1 MENGKS
7 SYNDLALKIEELE
20 KKAELFQLIADNT
33 YDWELFTDGNGKV
46 LYCNPAFERIT
57 GYSPQDLLAG
67 VVTEKNL
74 VHPGDLEAVYDIILQ
89 TKQQIS
95 ISDFEFRLVRSDGE
109 LRILNLCSQ
118 PVYQETEFVGT
129 RSSIRDIS
137 ESKTLA
143 NLNRTREK
151 AAAHGILHRSIL
163 QTAMDGYWLAD
174 LKGNLREVNEA
185 YARMSGYTVDELLAM
200 KISDLEVYESLDV
213 VKEHIEKIISFG
225 ADRFETKHRRT
236 DGTIF
241 DLEVCAQFKAVYGGL
256 VVVFLRDISQMKMA
270 EQKILKAKEAAEE
283 SERKLKDQ
291 KEVIELNN
299 ERLESLFKISQF
311 QSDTLQELLDFA
323 LHEAISLTNSKVG
336 YIYFYNEDT
345 RQFTLNSW
353 SKGVMAECAV
363 ADPETIY
370 DLDRTGC
377 WGDAVR
383 LRKPIIINDYP
394 AGGPSQ
400 KGVPEGHVK
409 LLKFLTIPVFSQN
422 KIVAVTGV
430 ANKPTDYDQSDI
442 RQLSLLLDNV
452 WRISERMALIDK
464 LRLAKE
470 KAEESDRLK
479 TAFLQNMSHEV
490 RTPLNAIIGFSKM
503 LDKPELSPDK
513 RKNFTSI
520 VINSSNQ
527 LLSIVND
534 VLTISSLETKQETV
548 NLQNVCINTI
558 VLDLFSIFKVQ
569 SLNKNISIYV
579 QHELTD
585 KESQIFTDKTKVNQI
600 LTNLLSNALKF
611 THEGYV
617 EFGYKMKHPEE
628 QLEFYVKDTGIGIK
642 AVHLDAIFER
652 FRQADLSTSR
662 VYGGTGLGLAISK
675 SFVELLGGRIWVDSV
690 VGEGSTFYFTIPYRP
705 VFESGRASS
714 LLKQNATSRTVLVA
728 EDEEF
733 NYLLIEEILI
743 EMDIKLLH
751 AKNGAEAVEA
761 CQRHPHITLVLMDIK
776 MPIMDGH
783 TAAKQIKE
791 FKPTLPIVA
800 QSAYALES
808 EIEKY
813 SGIFDDYLTKPI
825 KVEDLKQLVMKYIE
839 I

>member
-1 MENGKS
+1 
-7 SYNDLALKIEELE
+7 
-20 KKAELFQLIADNT
+20 
-33 YDWELFTDGNGKV
+33 
-46 LYCNPAFERIT
+46 
-57 GYSPQDLLAG
+57 
-67 VVTEKNL
+67 
-74 VHPGDLEAVYDIILQ
+74 
-89 TKQQIS
+89 
-95 ISDFEFRLVRSDGE
+95 
-109 LRILNLCSQ
+109 
-118 PVYQETEFVGT
+118 
-129 RSSIRDIS
+129 
-137 ESKTLA
+137 
-143 NLNRTREK
+143 
-151 AAAHGILHRSIL
+151 
-163 QTAMDGYWLAD
+163 
-174 LKGNLREVNEA
+174 
-185 YARMSGYTVDELLAM
+185 
-200 KISDLEVYESLDV
+200 
-213 VKEHIEKIISFG
+213 
-225 ADRFETKHRRT
+225 
-236 DGTIF
+236 
-241 DLEVCAQFKAVYGGL
+241 
-256 VVVFLRDISQMKMA
+256 
-270 EQKILKAKEAAEE
+270 
-283 SERKLKDQ
+283 
-291 KEVIELNN
+291 
-299 ERLESLFKISQF
+299 
-311 QSDTLQELLDFA
+311 
-323 LHEAISLTNSKVG
+323 
-336 YIYFYNEDT
+336 
-345 RQFTLNSW
+345 
-353 SKGVMAECAV
+353 MAECAV